1 MKNKLPSPKIS
12 NAEKETKVSFNKKKK
27 YDCDN
32 NGHYRSDKFNTYI
45 LVLEEFQTLALD
57 SVTLVCKV
65 KI

>member
-12 NAEKETKVSFNKKKK
+12 NAEKESKVSVNKKKK

-32 NGHYRSDKFNTYI
+32 NRQYRSDKFNTYI
-45 LVLEEFQTLALD
+45 LVLEEFQTSALD

-65 KI
+65 RI